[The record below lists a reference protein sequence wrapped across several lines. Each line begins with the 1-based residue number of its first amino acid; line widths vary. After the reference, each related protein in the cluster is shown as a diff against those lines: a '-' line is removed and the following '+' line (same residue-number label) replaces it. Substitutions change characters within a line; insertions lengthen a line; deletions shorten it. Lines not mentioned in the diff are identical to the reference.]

1 LTAFAVAGRPVHVNT
16 KPTHNTMATTPMCSP
31 SPQGG
36 RLGLQPSPACA
47 RVAGRAMD
55 KAAKVELCSPP
66 VMCESDQTIPA
77 THDDAIALLNSIR
90 HLRQYVLQPADSSAS
105 ISLLQAPET
114 HGIFEPSFS
123 RACSLGIF
131 EELGLRV

>member
-1 LTAFAVAGRPVHVNT
+1 MTICKVLRKESV
-16 KPTHNTMATTPMCSP
+16 
-31 SPQGG
+31 
-36 RLGLQPSPACA
+36 
-47 RVAGRAMD
+47 D
-55 KAAKVELCSPP
+55 KIKAP
-66 VMCESDQTIPA
+66 MCESDQTIPA